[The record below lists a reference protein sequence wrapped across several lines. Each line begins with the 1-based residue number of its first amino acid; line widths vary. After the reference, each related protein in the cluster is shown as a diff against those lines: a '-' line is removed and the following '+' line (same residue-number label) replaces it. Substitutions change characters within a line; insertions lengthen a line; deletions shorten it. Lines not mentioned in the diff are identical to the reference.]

1 MGIIIT
7 IVVILVGLYIPLKP
21 EFEINLEIDE
31 QYNNYQ
37 IYISYLWYNDDDE
50 KIRKKTKLFKF
61 RKKLKNK

>member
-21 EFEINLEIDE
+21 EFEINLEVDE

>member
-21 EFEINLEIDE
+21 EFEINLEVDE

-37 IYISYLWYNDDDE
+37 IYISYLWYNNDDE

>member
-7 IVVILVGLYIPLKP
+7 IVVILIGLYIPLKP
-21 EFEINLEIDE
+21 EFEINLEVDE

-61 RKKLKNK
+61 RRKIKNK